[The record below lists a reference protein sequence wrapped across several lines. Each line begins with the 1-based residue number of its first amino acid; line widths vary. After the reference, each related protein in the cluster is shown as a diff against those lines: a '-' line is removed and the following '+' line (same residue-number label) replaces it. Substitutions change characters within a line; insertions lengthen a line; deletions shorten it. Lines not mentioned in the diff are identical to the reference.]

1 MRGPSMRGVARGNR
15 TTPSL
20 RRGLRQWTGQGEA
33 RRYRRSEA
41 LHVGA
46 DELVRAD
53 EAMKAALQAKY
64 DAGAITREQA
74 EAKFK
79 DWVGKRTKVALA
91 LEELKHAVSLAGLGI
106 SAVEAGQA
114 KDYATV
120 MVNLAQAMS
129 EALKAL
135 ADAGVKVL

>member
-1 MRGPSMRGVARGNR
+1 VALLLVFGAGCATGLDKAKQGVTVAAK
-15 TTPSL
+15 L
-20 RRGLRQWTGQGEA
+20 
-33 RRYRRSEA
+33 YD
-41 LHVGA
+41 VGA

-64 DAGAITREQA
+64 DAGAITHEQA

-129 EALKAL
+129 ESLKAL